1 MRGEYRPFEVLL
13 SSEIDAMLRRL
24 LLAVMIGLALAP
36 CGTAEAVAPP
46 EHGPAP
52 FLQGPIYGFGM
63 PSQRWSWRGTQ
74 YRSYSVFHRGFYNDR
89 YDWSYRRGY

>member
-1 MRGEYRPFEVLL
+1 MDRRWLWAVML
-13 SSEIDAMLRRL
+13 SWAML
-24 LLAVMIGLALAP
+24 A
-36 CGTAEAVAPP
+36 AESAVAIHPGSPP
-46 EHGPAP
+46 AAFPR
-52 FLQGPIYGFGM
+52 GPIYGFGM